1 MKTNIIY
8 QSILKNTSNGIKMFG
23 VLIDPDKQNAAELIK
38 TIKVCNEVNID
49 FFFVGGSIITNGD
62 LNMTCRLIKEN
73 STIPIVIFP
82 GSPDQIS
89 DYADAILFLSLI
101 SGRNPEFLI
110 GSQVL
115 AAPVLKKIN
124 LEVIPTGYLL
134 VDCGTTTTAIYVS
147 DTNPIPH
154 NNAEI
159 AANTALAGEYL
170 GLKLTYIDGGS
181 GAKKCISTTMISKT
195 KGELKC
201 PLIIGGGI
209 RTPQAAQE
217 IYKAGADII
226 IIGNGAEKNRNLITE
241 VAEMKKVFNS
251 LVQKEITSLRI

>member
-1 MKTNIIY
+1 
-8 QSILKNTSNGIKMFG
+8 MFG
-23 VLIDPDKQNAAELIK
+23 VLIDPDKQNVRELIE
-38 TIKVCNEVNID
+38 IVQLCNNADVD

-62 LNMTCRLIKEN
+62 IKKTARLIKEN
-73 STIPIVIFP
+73 SHKPVIIFP
-82 GSPDQIS
+82 GNPDQITE
-89 DYADAILFLSLI
+89 YADAILFLSLI

-110 GSQVL
+110 GHQVT
-115 AAPVLKKIN
+115 AAPIIKKTD

-170 GLKLTYIDGGS
+170 GLNLTYIDGGS
-181 GAKKCISTTMISKT
+181 GAKKCISTTMVSKT
-195 KGELKC
+195 KVAKKG

-209 RTPQAAQE
+209 RTSQAAKE
-217 IYKAGADII
+217 IYKAGADLII
-226 IIGNGAEKNRNLITE
+226 VGNGAEENRNLITE
-241 VAEMKKVFNS
+241 IAEMKNS
-251 LVQKEITSLRI
+251 YNQQKETAAS

>member
-1 MKTNIIY
+1 MKDDNIY
-8 QSILKNTSNGIKMFG
+8 QSILNNTKNGVKMFG
-23 VLIDPDKQNAAELIK
+23 VLIDPDKQNVRELIK
-38 TIKVCNEVNID
+38 TINICNEADID
-49 FFFVGGSIITNGD
+49 FFFVGGSIITKGD
-62 LNMTCRLIKEN
+62 MNKTTRLIKEN
-73 STIPIVIFP
+73 TTKPIIIFP
-82 GSPDQIS
+82 GNPDQIS

-101 SGRNPEFLI
+101 SGRNPELLI
-110 GSQVL
+110 GHQVT
-115 AAPVLKKIN
+115 AAPLIKNTN

-154 NNAEI
+154 SNAEI

-181 GAKKCISTTMISKT
+181 GAKKCISKEMIQTTKARIS
-195 KGELKC
+195 G

-209 RTPQAAQE
+209 RTPESAQE

-226 IIGNGAEKNRNLITE
+226 IIGNGAEKNQSLIKD
-241 VAEMKKVFNS
+241 VAAMKTAFNS
-251 LVQKEITSLRI
+251 LKESSLI

>member
-1 MKTNIIY
+1 MKDNKVY
-8 QSILKNTSNGIKMFG
+8 QSIITNFNNKVKMFG
-23 VLIDPDKQNAAELIK
+23 VLIDPDKQNVRELLETVKI
-38 TIKVCNEVNID
+38 CNESDVD
-49 FFFVGGSIITNGD
+49 YFFVGGSIITQGD
-62 LNMTCRLIKEN
+62 MQKTTRLIKEN
-73 STIPIVIFP
+73 STKPIIIFP
-82 GSPDQIS
+82 GNPDQIS
-89 DYADAILFLSLI
+89 NYADAILFLSLI

-110 GSQVL
+110 GHQVA
-115 AAPVLKKIN
+115 AAPLLKKTN

-181 GAKKCISTTMISKT
+181 GAKKCISNTMISKT
-195 KGELKC
+195 RAALTG

-209 RTPQAAQE
+209 RTPEAAKE
-217 IYKAGADII
+217 IYKAGADIV
-226 IIGNGAEKNRNLITE
+226 IIGNGAENNRDLIKE
-241 VAEMKKVFNS
+241 IAEMKYKFNKLKIS
-251 LVQKEITSLRI
+251 N

>member
-1 MKTNIIY
+1 MKDNKIY
-8 QSILKNTSNGIKMFG
+8 QSILNNSNNGIKMFG
-23 VLIDPDKQNAAELIK
+23 VLIDPDKQNVKELIE
-38 TIKVCNEVNID
+38 TIKLCNEADVD
-49 FFFVGGSIITNGD
+49 YFFVGGSIITHGD
-62 LNMTCRLIKEN
+62 MQKTTRLIKEN
-73 STIPIVIFP
+73 STKPIIIFP
-82 GSPDQIS
+82 GNPDQIS
-89 DYADAILFLSLI
+89 EYADAILFLSLI

-110 GSQVL
+110 GHQVT
-115 AAPVLKKIN
+115 AAPLIKKTN

-170 GLKLTYIDGGS
+170 GLKITYIDGGS
-181 GAKKCISTTMISKT
+181 GAKKCISSAMIAKT
-195 KGELKC
+195 RETLNG

-209 RTPQAAQE
+209 RTPQAAKE

-226 IIGNGAEKNRNLITE
+226 IVGNGAEENRNLISE
-241 VAEMKKVFNS
+241 IAEMKVEFNS
-251 LVQKEITSLRI
+251 LKGTEIN

>member
-1 MKTNIIY
+1 MKDNKVY
-8 QSILKNTSNGIKMFG
+8 QSIITNFNNKVKMFG
-23 VLIDPDKQNAAELIK
+23 VLIDPDKQNVRELLETVKI
-38 TIKVCNEVNID
+38 CNESDVD
-49 FFFVGGSIITNGD
+49 YFFVGGSIITQGD
-62 LNMTCRLIKEN
+62 MQKTTRLIKEN
-73 STIPIVIFP
+73 STKPIIIFP
-82 GSPDQIS
+82 GNPDQIS
-89 DYADAILFLSLI
+89 NYADAILFLSLI

-110 GSQVL
+110 GHQVA
-115 AAPVLKKIN
+115 AAPILKKTN

-181 GAKKCISTTMISKT
+181 GAKKCISNAMISKT
-195 KGELKC
+195 RAALTG

-209 RTPQAAQE
+209 RTPEAAKE
-217 IYKAGADII
+217 IYKAGADIV
-226 IIGNGAEKNRNLITE
+226 IIGNGAENNRDLIQE
-241 VAEMKKVFNS
+241 IAEIKYKFNKLKLS
-251 LVQKEITSLRI
+251 T

>member
-1 MKTNIIY
+1 MKDNNVY
-8 QSILKNTSNGIKMFG
+8 QSILNNTKNGVKMFG
-23 VLIDPDKQNAAELIK
+23 VLIDPDKQNVRELIK
-38 TIKVCNEVNID
+38 TINICNEADVD
-49 FFFVGGSIITNGD
+49 FFFVGGSIITQGD
-62 LNMTCRLIKEN
+62 MNKTTRLIKEN
-73 STIPIVIFP
+73 STKPVVIFP

-110 GSQVL
+110 GHQVT
-115 AAPVLKKIN
+115 AAPLIKKTN
-124 LEVIPTGYLL
+124 LEIIPTGYLL

-159 AANTALAGEYL
+159 AANTALAGEFL

-181 GAKKCISTTMISKT
+181 GAKKCISKEMIQKT
-195 KGELKC
+195 KASING

-209 RTPQAAQE
+209 RTSESAKE

-226 IIGNGAEKNRNLITE
+226 IVGNGAEKNQSLI
-241 VAEMKKVFNS
+241 VDIAVMKTAFNS
-251 LVQKEITSLRI
+251 LKESSLI

>member
-1 MKTNIIY
+1 
-8 QSILKNTSNGIKMFG
+8 MFG
-23 VLIDPDKQNAAELIK
+23 VLIDPDKQNVKELIE
-38 TIKVCNEVNID
+38 TIKICNESDVD
-49 FFFVGGSIITNGD
+49 YFFVGGSIITHGD
-62 LNMTCRLIKEN
+62 MQKTTRLIKEN
-73 STIPIVIFP
+73 SSKPIIIFP
-82 GSPDQIS
+82 GNPDQIS

-110 GSQVL
+110 GHQVT
-115 AAPVLKKIN
+115 AAPLIRKTN

-170 GLKLTYIDGGS
+170 GLRLTYIDGGS
-181 GAKKCISTTMISKT
+181 GAKKCISTAMISKT
-195 KGELKC
+195 TEALNG

-209 RTPQAAQE
+209 RTPEAAKE
-217 IYKAGADII
+217 IYKAGADVII
-226 IIGNGAEKNRNLITE
+226 VGNGAEENRNLITE
-241 VAEMKKVFNS
+241 IAKMKSTFNS
-251 LVQKEITSLRI
+251 LQNTALN

>member
-1 MKTNIIY
+1 
-8 QSILKNTSNGIKMFG
+8 MFG
-23 VLIDPDKQNAAELIK
+23 VLIDPDKQNVRELLETVK
-38 TIKVCNEVNID
+38 FCNESDVD
-49 FFFVGGSIITNGD
+49 YFFVGGSLITQGD
-62 LNMTCRLIKEN
+62 MQKTTRLIKEN
-73 STIPIVIFP
+73 SKKPIIIFP
-82 GSPDQIS
+82 GNPDQIS
-89 DYADAILFLSLI
+89 NYADAILFLSLI

-110 GSQVL
+110 GHQVA
-115 AAPVLKKIN
+115 AAPILKKTN

-181 GAKKCISTTMISKT
+181 GAKKCISNTMISKT
-195 KGELKC
+195 RAALTG

-209 RTPQAAQE
+209 RTPEAAKE
-217 IYKAGADII
+217 IYKAGADIV
-226 IIGNGAEKNRNLITE
+226 IIGNGAENNRNLIKE
-241 VAEMKKVFNS
+241 IAEMKCQFNKLKIS
-251 LVQKEITSLRI
+251 I

>member
-1 MKTNIIY
+1 MNKNNNIY
-8 QSILKNTSNGIKMFG
+8 QSILKNTNSNIKMFG
-23 VLIDPDKQNAAELIK
+23 VLIDPDKQNVKELIG
-38 TIKVCNEVNID
+38 TIKLCNEADID
-49 FFFVGGSIITNGD
+49 YFFVGGSIITHGD
-62 LNMTCRLIKEN
+62 MQKTTRLIKEN
-73 STIPIVIFP
+73 STKPIIIFP
-82 GSPDQIS
+82 GNPDQVS
-89 DYADAILFLSLI
+89 EYADAILFLSLI

-110 GSQVL
+110 GHQVT
-115 AAPVLKKIN
+115 AAPLIKKTN

-154 NNAEI
+154 NNSEI

-181 GAKKCISTTMISKT
+181 GAKKCISKEMIT
-195 KGELKC
+195 KAKSALNG

-209 RTPQAAQE
+209 RTPEAAEE

-226 IIGNGAEKNRNLITE
+226 IVGNGAEQNRNLITE
-241 VAEMKKVFNS
+241 IAKMKATFNFS
-251 LVQKEITSLRI
+251 QKTTLT

>member
-1 MKTNIIY
+1 MNKNKDIY
-8 QSILKNTSNGIKMFG
+8 QSILNNSNNNVKMFG
-23 VLIDPDKQNAAELIK
+23 VLIDPDKQNAEELIE
-38 TIKVCNEVNID
+38 IINVCNDADVD
-49 FFFVGGSIITNGD
+49 YFFVGGSIITQGD
-62 LNMTCRLIKEN
+62 MQKTTRLITEN
-73 STIPIVIFP
+73 SSKPIIIFP
-82 GSPDQIS
+82 GNPDQIS

-110 GSQVL
+110 GHQVT
-115 AAPVLKKIN
+115 AAPIIRKTN

-154 NNAEI
+154 DNPEI

-170 GLKLTYIDGGS
+170 GLNLTYIDGGS
-181 GAKKCISTTMISKT
+181 GAKKCISSTMISKT
-195 KGELKC
+195 KAVKNG

-226 IIGNGAEKNRNLITE
+226 IVGNGAEENRNLISEIAE
-241 VAEMKKVFNS
+241 VKQKLNSFNKS
-251 LVQKEITSLRI
+251 TINK

>member
-1 MKTNIIY
+1 MTDNNVY
-8 QSILKNTSNGIKMFG
+8 NSILNNFNNKVKMFG
-23 VLIDPDKQNAAELIK
+23 VLIDPDKQNVKELLD
-38 TIKVCNEVNID
+38 TVKVCNESEVD
-49 FFFVGGSIITNGD
+49 YFFVGGSIITQGD
-62 LNMTCRLIKEN
+62 MQKTTRLIKEN
-73 STIPIVIFP
+73 STKPVIIFP
-82 GSPDQIS
+82 GNPDQIS
-89 DYADAILFLSLI
+89 KYADAILFLSLI

-110 GSQVL
+110 GHQVA
-115 AAPVLKKIN
+115 AAPMIKKTN

-154 NNAEI
+154 NNPEI

-181 GAKKCISTTMISKT
+181 GAKKCISKAMIST
-195 KGELKC
+195 TRAALNG

-209 RTPQAAQE
+209 RTPEAAQE

-226 IIGNGAEKNRNLITE
+226 IVGNGAEENRNLIKE
-241 VAEMKKVFNS
+241 IAKMKATYNS
-251 LVQKEITSLRI
+251 LHNTALN

>member
-1 MKTNIIY
+1 MKDNKVY
-8 QSILKNTSNGIKMFG
+8 QSIITKFNNKVKMFG
-23 VLIDPDKQNAAELIK
+23 VLIDPDKQNVRELLETVK
-38 TIKVCNEVNID
+38 SCNESDVD
-49 FFFVGGSIITNGD
+49 YFFVGGSIITQGD
-62 LNMTCRLIKEN
+62 MQKTTRLIKEN
-73 STIPIVIFP
+73 STKPIIIFP
-82 GSPDQIS
+82 GNPDQIS
-89 DYADAILFLSLI
+89 NYADAILFLSLI

-110 GSQVL
+110 GHQVA
-115 AAPVLKKIN
+115 AAPLLKKTN

-181 GAKKCISTTMISKT
+181 GAKKCISNAMISKT
-195 KGELKC
+195 RAALTG

-209 RTPQAAQE
+209 RTPEAAKE

-226 IIGNGAEKNRNLITE
+226 IVGNGAEENRKLI
-241 VAEMKKVFNS
+241 
-251 LVQKEITSLRI
+251 KEIAEAKTTFNARQKTTLN